1 MVGTAED
8 VQQILKTMQQNRNTI
23 EEEIAML
30 VFYMEGGLDFNDA
43 YALSSLQ
50 RQRLAKVL
58 EQHYEKR
65 AASKSLL

>member
-1 MVGTAED
+1 MANSAEEI
-8 VQQILKTMQQNRNTI
+8 QHMLKTMQQNRNLI

-43 YALSSLQ
+43 YALSALQ
-50 RQRLAKVL
+50 RQRLAKVI

-65 AASKSLL
+65 ASAKSMI

>member
-50 RQRLAKVL
+50 RQRLAKVI

>member
-8 VQQILKTMQQNRNTI
+8 IQQILKAMQQNRNTI

-50 RQRLAKVL
+50 RQRLAKVI
-58 EQHYEKR
+58 EKHYEQR
-65 AASKSLL
+65 AASKSML